1 MLDDELDDELG
12 GTFHDLLYPK
22 SGLVADHKAF
32 IKRQAA
38 RTARRYGLD
47 PIEVEHRAI
56 AIAVAAEKGYSP
68 DLGSFGSYLFI
79 RFKELH
85 RVHSEIN
92 LLVPT
97 GVTEADIKAEKAE
110 AAGERVDVKFPDPY
124 PANSRGP
131 RLYIDKQWHR
141 VWDFTGELFNNITP
155 GAWDGPIERTDRR
168 APWRK
173 GTARRIL
180 NFGNITAR
188 DIKRIVV
195 GIQLR
200 LTDAAHS
207 LHERIATHVIP
218 LAQLFDG
225 REPATFRGWTRACV
239 DHFLRRYR
247 EADQEAINADYKPVF
262 LEAERSTVHVGS
274 ARPRRMER
282 PLSTHVRPV
291 SLDAPITTNGVDG
304 PGERMTLKDVIA
316 APTGSSTGDAIMV
329 KAEALL
335 PRLKGNE
342 RAVFEALL
350 TGGPMTTQRDL
361 ANATGLSPGAVS
373 KILCRIAKVA
383 QK

>member
-1 MLDDELDDELG
+1 MLDELG
-12 GTFHDLLYPK
+12 DSELGDKFHDLLYPK
-22 SGLVADHKAF
+22 SGLVADHAAF

-38 RTARRYGLD
+38 RIARRYGLD
-47 PIEVEHRAI
+47 PVEVESRAI

-68 DLGSFGSYLFI
+68 ALGSFGSYLFI

-85 RVHSEIN
+85 RVHSEID

-97 GVTEADIKAEKAE
+97 GVTKADIEAEKAE
-110 AAGERVDVKFPDPY
+110 AAGERVEIEY
-124 PANSRGP
+124 PGTGP
-131 RLYIDKQWHR
+131 RLYIDHQWPR
-141 VWDFTGELFNNITP
+141 MVLPSLVFNEYGR
-155 GAWDGPIERTDRR
+155 GASL
-168 APWRK
+168 
-173 GTARRIL
+173 TA
-180 NFGNITAR
+180 
-188 DIKRIVV
+188 IKRIVV

-200 LTDAAHS
+200 VTDAICGALLPDEIETPQAEGSRWLPRFAIRNRPRPSSPARS
-207 LHERIATHVIP
+207 LHDRIAVHVVP

-225 REPATFRGWTRACV
+225 RKPATFRGWTKACV

-247 EADQEAINADYKPVF
+247 EADQEAANADYQPVF
-262 LEAERSTVHVGS
+262 LDAERSTVHVGS

-282 PLSTHVRPV
+282 PLSTHVRPA
-291 SLDAPITTNGVDG
+291 SFDDPITTNGADG
-304 PGERMTLKDVIA
+304 EPMTLKDVIPDMSHA
-316 APTGSSTGDAIMV
+316 GAETLRGE
-329 KAEALL
+329 AEALL

-342 RAVFEALL
+342 RAVFGALL